1 MFMFMK
7 MFLSLGLG
15 YVLCVLANKE
25 KGIMKTLG
33 FTLGISILV
42 LSLAYGLLESRSSCG
57 MMSGKCPMMG
67 KMGNCSMMKHHP
79 MVKH

>member
-1 MFMFMK
+1 MFTK
-7 MFLSLGLG
+7 MFLALGLG

-25 KGIMKTLG
+25 KSVMKTLG

-42 LSLAYGLLESRSSCG
+42 FSLAYGLLESRSGCG
-57 MMSGKCPMMG
+57 MTGGKCPIMG
-67 KMGNCSMMKHHP
+67 KTGNCSMMKHHP